1 MDLKT
6 QNIIYLLTLLVL
18 LQKTSRLFPQTTEM
32 GSQQERHQPEA
43 ITVKSGTERSC
54 QDFRSCQES

>member
-6 QNIIYLLTLLVL
+6 PNIIYLLTLLVL
-18 LQKTSRLFPQTTEM
+18 LQKPSRSFLQTSEM

-43 ITVKSGTERSC
+43 STVK
-54 QDFRSCQES
+54 